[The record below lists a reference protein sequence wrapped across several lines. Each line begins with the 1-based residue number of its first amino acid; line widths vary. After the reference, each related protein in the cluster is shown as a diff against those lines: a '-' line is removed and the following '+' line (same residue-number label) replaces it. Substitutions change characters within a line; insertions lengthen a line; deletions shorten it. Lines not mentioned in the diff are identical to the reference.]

1 MYYGYIYIYV
11 YLVLGTLVDS
21 SDKVAEGQSIEYLRT
36 DISKCVHR
44 SKEI

>member
-1 MYYGYIYIYV
+1 MYDGYIYV
-11 YLVLGTLVDS
+11 YLILGILVDS
-21 SDKVAEGQSIEYLRT
+21 SDKVVEGQCIEYLWT